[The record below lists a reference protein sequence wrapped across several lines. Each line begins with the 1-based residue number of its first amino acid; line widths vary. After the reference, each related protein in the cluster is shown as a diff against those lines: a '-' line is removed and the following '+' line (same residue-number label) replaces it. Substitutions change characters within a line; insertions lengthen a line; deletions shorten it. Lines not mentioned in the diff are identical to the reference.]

1 MSFKS
6 EVFNNSVREKSEQ
19 IALYEGEIVYMLI
32 KGNILFVSLFVI
44 KENKSF
50 FSQIFSLRK

>member
-50 FSQIFSLRK
+50 FLKLFL